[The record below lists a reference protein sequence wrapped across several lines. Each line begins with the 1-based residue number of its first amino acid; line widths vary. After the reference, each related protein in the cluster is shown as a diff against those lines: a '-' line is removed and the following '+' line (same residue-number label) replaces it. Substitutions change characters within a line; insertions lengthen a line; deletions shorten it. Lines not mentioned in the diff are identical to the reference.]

1 MKGVVFNILEDMV
14 VEKGGVV
21 LWQQLLNKAGV
32 EGSYIS
38 VDTYEDAELFK
49 IVHEVQQALDI
60 PLEEVIRSFGDFMF
74 AKLADRYPMFVEA
87 ESELFGFLKSIEP
100 VIHLEVQKL
109 YTEANLPSIDYTN
122 GDSDRLVMDYRS
134 PRKLCILAEGLIQGA
149 ATYYQTPIK
158 IEHNVCMHRESDH
171 CELSISKVNV

>member
-21 LWQQLLNKAGV
+21 LWQKLLNKAGV

-49 IVHEVQQALDI
+49 IVHEVQQALDL
-60 PLEEVIRSFGDFMF
+60 PLEDVIRSFGDFMF
-74 AKLADRYPMFVEA
+74 AKLAERYPMFVEA
-87 ESELFGFLKSIEP
+87 ESDLFGFLQSIEP
-100 VIHLEVQKL
+100 VIHLEVKKL
-109 YTEANLPSIDYTN
+109 YTEANLPSIGCDE
-122 GDSDRLVMDYRS
+122 GDSDSLIMNYRS

-149 ATYYQTPIK
+149 ATYYQTPIN
-158 IEHNVCMHRESDH
+158 IDHDVCMHRESDH
-171 CELSISKVNV
+171 CELKISKVNV

>member
-1 MKGVVFNILEDMV
+1 MKGVVFNFLEDMV

-49 IVHEVQQALDI
+49 IVHEVQKALDI
-60 PLEEVIRSFGDFMF
+60 PLEDVIRSFGDFMF

-87 ESELFGFLKSIEP
+87 ESDLFGFLKSIEP

-109 YTEANLPSIDYTN
+109 YTEANLPTIDCAN
-122 GDSDRLVMDYRS
+122 AAENRLVMNYRS

-158 IEHNVCMHRESDH
+158 IEHDVCMHRESDH